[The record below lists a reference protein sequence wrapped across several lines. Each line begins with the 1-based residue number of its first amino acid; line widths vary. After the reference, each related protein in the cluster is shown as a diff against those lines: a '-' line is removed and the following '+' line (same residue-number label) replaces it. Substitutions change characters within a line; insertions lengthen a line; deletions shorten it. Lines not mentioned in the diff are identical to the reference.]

1 MQTPSRARLAVS
13 ARRLAWPPRL
23 PVWACSCPLNW
34 SSPGKAWLLFWARMQ
49 VTLCTLVLFPALS
62 CLSRKSNPSMAES
75 AVTLMVPAKD
85 GREPKKRR
93 GSVQG
98 FGKEGK
104 EPRGQKFLYP

>member
-1 MQTPSRARLAVS
+1 
-13 ARRLAWPPRL
+13 
-23 PVWACSCPLNW
+23 
-34 SSPGKAWLLFWARMQ
+34 
-49 VTLCTLVLFPALS
+49 
-62 CLSRKSNPSMAES
+62 MAES

-104 EPRGQKFLYP
+104 APRGQKFLYP